1 MPKGSLIISI
11 YNYYKYIEKAIDSVL
26 TQTYQDFEI
35 IVVDD
40 GSGNDAGELVLEFG
54 MLIYGSSLE
63 EVKGIDDKQQ
73 MEDPHY
79 LYPFSFAKSN

>member
-1 MPKGSLIISI
+1 M
-11 YNYYKYIEKAIDSVL
+11 
-26 TQTYQDFEI
+26 
-35 IVVDD
+35 VDD

-54 MLIYGSSLE
+54 MLIYGSSIE
-63 EVKGIDDKQQ
+63 EVKGIHDKQQ